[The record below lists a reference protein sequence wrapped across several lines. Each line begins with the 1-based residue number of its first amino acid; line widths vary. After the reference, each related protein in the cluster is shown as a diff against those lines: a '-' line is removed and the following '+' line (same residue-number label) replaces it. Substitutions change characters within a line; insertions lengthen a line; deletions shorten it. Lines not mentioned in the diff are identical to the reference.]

1 MKLFILAAVI
11 SVTVA
16 NRGICLTHEDC
27 VSEFY
32 ICNGETLICEHKP
45 VFPMFLEEF
54 WGLFVLSA
62 LVGMANVGGIGGG
75 GITVPL
81 VAICWGFSTREAIA
95 LSGATIFWGSIV
107 RFFWSIDKK
116 HPEKKATHID
126 YGIVIVMLPLVIVGS
141 ATGVLVNLALPPI
154 VLSTILTLLLVVLT
168 IQSTGNAIKL
178 YKKESAVMIEAE
190 KLG

>member
-1 MKLFILAAVI
+1 MKLVTFVMVVI
-11 SVTVA
+11 S
-16 NRGICLTHEDC
+16 LTAASPTTCKTDEDC
-27 VSEFY
+27 LSGFY
-32 ICNGETLICEHKP
+32 LCNEDKLLCQHKP
-45 VFPMFLEEF
+45 VFPMFIEEF

-107 RFFWSIDKK
+107 RFFWSLDKK

-154 VLSTILTLLLVVLT
+154 ILSSILTLLLVVLT
-168 IQSTGNAIKL
+168 I
-178 YKKESAVMIEAE
+178 
-190 KLG
+190 